1 MTAVRPRRWLARA
14 ALAAPFTLGAFAVA
28 DRASAAV
35 TASFLPQGGVL
46 TVIGDNADNAIT
58 VSRNSAGA
66 LLINGG
72 SIPVAGGVPT
82 VANVSLIQVF
92 GQGGNDRMILDEA
105 NGGLP
110 RASLFG
116 GIGDD
121 RLTGGSGADH
131 LFGQTGRDTL
141 LAGGGIDF
149 VAGGPDNDTLFGGDA
164 DDHVVG
170 ESGDDLVVWRS
181 GDDTDLNEGGDG
193 QDTVRVEATDS
204 SETFALTANGLRA
217 RFVRLT
223 PSPFAIDIGTVERF
237 ELDALGGNDRFD
249 AGPGLGTVTLS
260 VSGGTGNDRLV
271 TSETVDVL
279 LGGDGEDRLEAGA
292 AADLV
297 LPGTGDDVAL
307 GGPGSDTL
315 NGDTGEDIL
324 LGGRGADR
332 LIGGP
337 GFDTVVGGPGVDTA
351 TEAEDVTGV
360 P

>member
-1 MTAVRPRRWLARA
+1 MIPARLRRSFAAAALTALPSIA
-14 ALAAPFTLGAFAVA
+14 ALAVSGT
-28 DRASAAV
+28 ASAAV
-35 TASFLPQGGVL
+35 TASFTPPAGVL
-46 TVIGDNADNAIT
+46 TVFADNVDNTIV
-58 VSRNSAGA
+58 VSRTAAGSI
-66 LLINGG
+66 LINGG
-72 SIPVAGGVPT
+72 SIAVAGGTPT
-82 VANVSLIQVF
+82 VANVSLIQIF
-92 GQGGNDRMILDEA
+92 GLGGNDRLILDEA
-105 NGGLP
+105 SGALP

-116 GIGDD
+116 GFGDD
-121 RLTGGSGADH
+121 ALTGGSGADQ
-131 LFGQTGRDTL
+131 LFGQGGRDTL
-141 LAGGGIDF
+141 LSRGGIDF
-149 VAGGPDNDTLFGGDA
+149 VSGGDDNDTLFGGDA

-170 ESGDDLVVWRS
+170 ETGDDLIVWQSGDDN
-181 GDDTDLNEGGDG
+181 DLNEGGEG
-193 QDTVRVEATDS
+193 QDTVRVEATAS

-223 PSPFAIDIGTVERF
+223 PSPFAIDLGSVERF
-237 ELDALGGNDRFD
+237 ELNAAGGNDRFD
-249 AGPGLGTVTLS
+249 GGSGLGTITLN

-271 TSETVDVL
+271 THETVDVL

-307 GGPGSDTL
+307 GGPGADTL
-315 NGDTGEDIL
+315 NGDTGDDIL

-332 LIGGP
+332 IIGGP

>member
-1 MTAVRPRRWLARA
+1 MTTVRPRCWLARA
-14 ALAAPFTLGAFAVA
+14 ALAAPFTLCALAVA
-28 DRASAAV
+28 DRAFAAV
-35 TASFLPQGGVL
+35 TASFLPQAGVL

-58 VSRNSAGA
+58 VSRISAGA

-72 SIPVAGGVPT
+72 SIPVAGGAPT

-141 LAGGGIDF
+141 LSGGGIDF

-237 ELDALGGNDRFD
+237 ELVRS
-249 AGPGLGTVTLS
+249 AGTTGSTPDPG
-260 VSGGTGNDRLV
+260 SGPSR
-271 TSETVDVL
+271 S
-279 LGGDGEDRLEAGA
+279 ASA
-292 AADLV
+292 AA
-297 LPGTGDDVAL
+297 PATI
-307 GGPGSDTL
+307 GS
-315 NGDTGEDIL
+315 
-324 LGGRGADR
+324 
-332 LIGGP
+332 
-337 GFDTVVGGPGVDTA
+337 
-351 TEAEDVTGV
+351 
-360 P
+360 